1 MVSWVPWRLCPW
13 HLLKLCS
20 ALYVWWDISHW
31 IQLLGF
37 FNICD
42 YPVFTVLFPKN
53 EKKNTRLIA
62 GGCFILE
69 IIGLFWFPGLNWFVC
84 LCVVCRKRNYIRNL
98 KGLVLQM
105 GDYYMDRALHCC
117 WLLHSDHYLILGW
130 WQEDTFSFL
139 SMVMMFFFSFL
150 QVLLSCIGAFC
161 FLNQSEQERMDLQV
175 SKQLLRT
182 CFERFLDNK
191 ADLARSPVTR
201 LKDASLSWRSLCFL
215 MTTHTQAKQSWL
227 SLCISVTKNVF
238 YRESEIER
246 TTVTS

>member
-42 YPVFTVLFPKN
+42 YPVFTVLFPKK

-98 KGLVLQM
+98 KGLVLQK

-117 WLLHSDHYLILGW
+117 WLLHSDHHLILGW
-130 WQEDTFSFL
+130 WQGIRFPFSAWLWCFFL
-139 SMVMMFFFSFL
+139 ISTSFIELHWCLLLFKPVGTRADGLAGL
-150 QVLLSCIGAFC
+150 QAAAPHLFWKVSWQQSRPGSISC
-161 FLNQSEQERMDLQV
+161 D
-175 SKQLLRT
+175 
-182 CFERFLDNK
+182 
-191 ADLARSPVTR
+191 
-201 LKDASLSWRSLCFL
+201 
-215 MTTHTQAKQSWL
+215 
-227 SLCISVTKNVF
+227 
-238 YRESEIER
+238 
-246 TTVTS
+246 